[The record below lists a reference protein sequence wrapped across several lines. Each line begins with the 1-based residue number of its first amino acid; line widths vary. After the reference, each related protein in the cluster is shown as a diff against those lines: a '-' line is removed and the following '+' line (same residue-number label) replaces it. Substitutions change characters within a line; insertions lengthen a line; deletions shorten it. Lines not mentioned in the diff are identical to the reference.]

1 MRIDPIVALAR
12 KNDRTRQDRIN
23 ATRIDLHLLQRN
35 RMENL
40 KQIEDTR
47 RQLAQMTRG

>member
-1 MRIDPIVALAR
+1 MTIDPIIALAR
-12 KNDRTRQDRIN
+12 KNDRTRLDRIN
-23 ATRIDLHLLQRN
+23 AMRIDLRLLQRN
-35 RMENL
+35 RVENL